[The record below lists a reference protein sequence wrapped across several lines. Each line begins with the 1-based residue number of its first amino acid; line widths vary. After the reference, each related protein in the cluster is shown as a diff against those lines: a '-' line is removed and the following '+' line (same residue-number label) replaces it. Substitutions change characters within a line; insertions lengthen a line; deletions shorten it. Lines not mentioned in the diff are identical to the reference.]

1 MGITFRFCSS
11 LWRIF
16 YFITIMLFICSV
28 KLRFLM
34 TLELNYILV
43 CSNYVWKWRESY
55 VSFLLI
61 IVTYLLL
68 RHNYVVCLFD
78 VITFFDD
85 VRITLHFGTFELRME
100 STLWDGHFLV
110 TFVGDQKMTKKIR
123 NYYVIC

>member
-55 VSFLLI
+55 VSFLLV

-110 TFVGDQKMTKKIR
+110 TFVSDQKMTKKIR